1 MDCKMGT
8 RTYLEEE
15 LAAAR
20 KKAKP
25 RNDMYIKMI
34 DVDPDEPTPEEKA
47 EEAVTKVREEE
58 RLGT

>member
-1 MDCKMGT
+1 M
-8 RTYLEEE
+8 
-15 LAAAR
+15 AAAR